1 MFNVFA
7 EQGYLEED
15 TQLQY
20 ATHIATKNQ
29 LLGDGIAPDMIVELA
44 WSLVVMQKQ
53 QKINNPLIPKVLD
66 ALSRFEREAPLTTSE
81 LLKLYQIN
89 IYLKDMVAKYQ
100 LADCFLR
107 VIPENVIALAEA
119 EFEK

>member
-1 MFNVFA
+1 M
-7 EQGYLEED
+7 
-15 TQLQY
+15 QY

-29 LLGDGIAPDMIVELA
+29 LLGDGISPEMIVDLA

-53 QKINNPLIPKVLD
+53 HKINNPLIPKVLD
-66 ALSRFEREAPLTTSE
+66 VLSRFEREAPLTTCE

-89 IYLKDMVAKYQ
+89 IYIKDMVANYQ

>member
-1 MFNVFA
+1 
-7 EQGYLEED
+7 
-15 TQLQY
+15 
-20 ATHIATKNQ
+20 
-29 LLGDGIAPDMIVELA
+29 MIVELA

-89 IYLKDMVAKYQ
+89 IYIKDMVATY
-100 LADCFLR
+100 
-107 VIPENVIALAEA
+107 
-119 EFEK
+119 